1 MSYLKTDKESIRV
14 AMDSIVPGVEPFGMV
29 NTIRDSIRQIYKFTF
44 NQRIN
49 FKQFLTILNDKY

>member
-49 FKQFLTILNDKY
+49 FKQFLTILNDK

>member
-1 MSYLKTDKESIRV
+1 MSYLKTDKESIRL
-14 AMDSIVPGVEPFGMV
+14 AMDSMVPGVEPFGMV

-49 FKQFLTILNDKY
+49 FKQFLTILNDK